1 MVNSESESVQQLDP
15 RNPHYETF
23 EITVVDEHGAYDTKE
38 IVIKLTG
45 KSEQP
50 TIETAENLVFKEEGV
65 YDKDSDG
72 NTETTEGPVLDAD
85 GHVNEE
91 HHSAT
96 TLEGSVTASDVDISD
111 KDNLTFSVEAKGATL
126 QTGEDSTSVTTPE
139 LQPDSSDGTTVYESD
154 YGTLTFNKDGS
165 YTYELKSGDDNA
177 VNRLA
182 QGQVLTETFTV
193 TVTDTFGNSVSQD
206 ITITIH
212 GTNDKPRLELG
223 GGSDDDG
230 SLHVT
235 ESGVGRH
242 EDGTVVDGP
251 DDELVSGPSKEG
263 TATDEIDDYDDA
275 LTDTGNAAGSDAD
288 NNAHLVYGAAKGEA
302 AGATLPEDFAT
313 TDAPVT
319 VEGLYGTLT
328 IHADGNYSY
337 KLDEERTFTDEG
349 DGKEYTINNLN
360 EGDTLEETFTIFVKD
375 EHGAWASKEVT
386 VTVTGTNDRP
396 ELSVL
401 EETFMDADGQVVA
414 DADSLR
420 APGTDSE
427 NVAVV
432 ELHGRVQAT
441 DADRE
446 NGAGAATT
454 STENHGL
461 EFSLQK
467 EGYSGESPSSEWT
480 DRNGEI
486 MMARWRLRTSG
497 MVPGRPPRPTAP

>member
-1 MVNSESESVQQLDP
+1 M
-15 RNPHYETF
+15 
-23 EITVVDEHGAYDTKE
+23 
-38 IVIKLTG
+38 
-45 KSEQP
+45 
-50 TIETAENLVFKEEGV
+50 
-65 YDKDSDG
+65 
-72 NTETTEGPVLDAD
+72 
-85 GHVNEE
+85 
-91 HHSAT
+91 
-96 TLEGSVTASDVDISD
+96 
-111 KDNLTFSVEAKGATL
+111 
-126 QTGEDSTSVTTPE
+126 
-139 LQPDSSDGTTVYESD
+139 
-154 YGTLTFNKDGS
+154 
-165 YTYELKSGDDNA
+165 
-177 VNRLA
+177 
-182 QGQVLTETFTV
+182 
-193 TVTDTFGNSVSQD
+193 
-206 ITITIH
+206 
-212 GTNDKPRLELG
+212 
-223 GGSDDDG
+223 
-230 SLHVT
+230 
-235 ESGVGRH
+235 GRH

-446 NGAGAATT
+446 NGAGATATT
-454 STENHGL
+454 SKENHGL
-461 EFSLQK
+461 EFSLQ
-467 EGYSGESPSSEWT
+467 ETGYSGESSSSEWT
-480 DRNGEI
+480 DRNGETHDGNVEVTNI
-486 MMARWRLRTSG
+486 GNGTWTASTPYGTWPWTCSGTIPTNLATTMPSRRWATAR
-497 MVPGRPPRPTAP
+497 P